1 QDGQARTAHDMLG
14 MPGMTTAKLAA
25 VWPDLAG
32 LRADIAEQIEID
44 ALYSGYL
51 VRQDADI
58 RVYRADE
65 ALDLPADLDYLALT
79 SLSTEIRQKLAAA
92 RPATLGQAARIS
104 GVTPAAL
111 TILLRYA
118 RRRAA

>member
-1 QDGQARTAHDMLG
+1 
-14 MPGMTTAKLAA
+14 MPGMTVGKLATI
-25 VWPDLAG
+25 WPELEG
-32 LRADIAEQIEID
+32 LRPEIAEQIEID

-79 SLSTEIRQKLAAA
+79 SLSSEIRQKLATA

-111 TILLRYA
+111 TILLRYV